1 MLRFEYI
8 PREWIASPRAR
19 LVYRA
24 AAIASLALFP
34 LLMAVQLPSA
44 LRPLLRLL
52 VFFGILGTALTLV
65 GMEYFLLRLDT
76 SPALKQAF
84 WFCALF
90 FVPIGPALYCFFV
103 YSHSHIVKSGGAE
116 RHPDRT

>member
-19 LVYRA
+19 VVYRTA
-24 AAIASLALFP
+24 AVASLTLFP
-34 LLMAVQLPSA
+34 LLIAVQLPSPI
-44 LRPLLRLL
+44 RPLLRLL

-65 GMEYFLLRLDT
+65 GMEYFLLRLDD
-76 SPALKQAF
+76 SRALQQVF

-90 FVPIGPALYCFFV
+90 LVPIGPALYCFFV
-103 YSHSHIVKSGGAE
+103 YSRSHIVKSSGAE